1 MNEAKEKTA
10 LCTSVGADE
19 RQSVQNTISSISAL
33 DTEINHP
40 DENSPENFEDILR
53 QMQRMSDPAYLHT
66 VSMNEL
72 YETVYQSRPP
82 VIDGLLYSGTYL
94 FAGAPKVGKSFF
106 MAQLAYHISTGQPL
120 WNYEVHQGMVLYL
133 ALEDDYQR
141 LQERMSRMFGVEGT
155 DNPTMFTTSP
165 FTTICSE
172 SILCLVRSSTS
183 ISRKLPRPECNVRKA
198 NWQSLISRRFISS
211 RLK

>member
-40 DENSPENFEDILR
+40 DENSPENFEDIMR
-53 QMQRMSDPAYLHT
+53 QMQRMSDLAYLHT

-120 WNYEVHQGMVLYL
+120 WNYEVHQGTVLYL

-155 DNPTMFTTSP
+155 DNLHFAVYAKQLGAGLD
-165 FTTICSE
+165 E
-172 SILCLVRSSTS
+172 QL
-183 ISRKLPRPECNVRKA
+183 E
-198 NWQSLISRRFISS
+198 RFIREHPDT
-211 RLK
+211 RLIVIDTLQKI

>member
-1 MNEAKEKTA
+1 
-10 LCTSVGADE
+10 
-19 RQSVQNTISSISAL
+19 
-33 DTEINHP
+33 
-40 DENSPENFEDILR
+40 
-53 QMQRMSDPAYLHT
+53 
-66 VSMNEL
+66 MNEL

-155 DNPTMFTTSP
+155 DNLHFAVYAKQLGAGLDEQLEKFIREHHDTRLIIIDTLQKIREVSTDAYSSVSYTHLKGRPCWGRQPQLPGAKPPHPLGEPTALSHQRGESVIVGYYTS
-165 FTTICSE
+165 
-172 SILCLVRSSTS
+172 R
-183 ISRKLPRPECNVRKA
+183 RKCLPRTSVH
-198 NWQSLISRRFISS
+198 F
-211 RLK
+211 

>member
-40 DENSPENFEDILR
+40 DENSPENFEDIMR

-72 YETVYQSRPP
+72 YETVSEQAACHRRSA
-82 VIDGLLYSGTYL
+82 LLRHLSVCRC
-94 FAGAPKVGKSFF
+94 A
-106 MAQLAYHISTGQPL
+106 
-120 WNYEVHQGMVLYL
+120 
-133 ALEDDYQR
+133 
-141 LQERMSRMFGVEGT
+141 
-155 DNPTMFTTSP
+155 
-165 FTTICSE
+165 
-172 SILCLVRSSTS
+172 
-183 ISRKLPRPECNVRKA
+183 
-198 NWQSLISRRFISS
+198 
-211 RLK
+211 